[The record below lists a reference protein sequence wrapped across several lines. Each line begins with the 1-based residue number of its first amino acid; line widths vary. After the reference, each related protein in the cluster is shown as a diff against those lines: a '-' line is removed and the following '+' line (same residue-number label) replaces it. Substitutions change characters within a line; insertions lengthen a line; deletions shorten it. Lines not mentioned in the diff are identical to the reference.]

1 MLKLNAD
8 GQYDQAPYIGGIL
21 NAMKGS
27 YRVAGGRLET
37 IYAWRGKLV
46 TDVFELH
53 LDLTG
58 KRLTLHGLD
67 SPQVRYTLQRLE

>member
-1 MLKLNAD
+1 
-8 GQYDQAPYIGGIL
+8 
-21 NAMKGS
+21 MKGS